1 MSFDLNCIMDG
12 VVKAS
17 VVYFLATGA
26 AMNAARLVMN
36 DIDLMI
42 DLIIPTV
49 LIWCSDREYYY
60 VDSNEGNDPIC
71 EMNWL

>member
-49 LIWCSDREYYY
+49 LI
-60 VDSNEGNDPIC
+60 
-71 EMNWL
+71 